1 MHSQQLARAKKV
13 SVRYFRA
20 ILRHLRMTGSVL
32 QISVSPGGVPK
43 HAVLVANVTSEG
55 IAGDGHKNP
64 QIHGGPQRAL
74 LLITA
79 EGLEELA
86 ALGFAVTPGALGENI
101 TTRDIPRREWRIGQ
115 RWRIGENVVIEITK
129 RRSPCSALNRYG
141 PKIQSAVFDALVEA
155 EDPSSPKWGL
165 SGFYASVVTPGIIRP
180 GDTIAVCK

>member
-1 MHSQQLARAKKV
+1 
-13 SVRYFRA
+13 
-20 ILRHLRMTGSVL
+20 MTGSVL

-43 HAVLVANVTSEG
+43 RPVSAAQVTVGG
-55 IAGDGHKNP
+55 IEGDGHRNM

-86 ALGFAVTPGALGENI
+86 ALGFTVTPGALGENI
-101 TTRDIPRREWRIGQ
+101 ATQGIPRQAMRIGQ
-115 RWRIGENVVIEITK
+115 RWRIGESVVIEITK

-141 PKIQSAVFDALVEA
+141 PKIQKAIFDALVEA

-165 SGFYASVVTPGIIRP
+165 SGFYASVLTPGVIRP
-180 GDTIAVCK
+180 GDTIAVCE